1 MIQNR
6 DSSASIQFLTL
17 LWEFAVDTELTRKE
31 QPSIECIMSDG
42 RRQMTLLLARNFSVM
57 EVEDS
62 VKIYLCVAR
71 TNRAGLIAIT
81 MFLS

>member
-1 MIQNR
+1 
-6 DSSASIQFLTL
+6 
-17 LWEFAVDTELTRKE
+17 
-31 QPSIECIMSDG
+31 
-42 RRQMTLLLARNFSVM
+42 MTLLLARNFSVM